1 MSKLPDRYFE
11 IGKIAT
17 GGFATIYRAVDLDT
31 GLIVALKDTI
41 YNCSSRSATKAMRR
55 EIAILRN
62 IQHCNIV
69 RCYDIQRAAEESR
82 YFISMELCNC
92 DLHDFIR
99 AFRHKRR
106 RVPEATVLTM
116 IKDVASALAFLH
128 NPINFTTIDSL
139 DADEDSVRVII
150 HRDVKP
156 GNIMLA
162 NDGFFKLCDFNL
174 AREINTITGAMSN
187 TGTIAYMAPEL
198 LDGKKYDEKVDLWSL
213 GCTIH
218 EMCMY
223 YSPFHNQSITQAL
236 NNIMTGRYDSIC
248 NFYSERL
255 RKLVQLLLSINPLDR
270 PSAAELLGHPLLAD
284 IRKSPEESTQIR
296 TDDERS
302 GGYVKRAIAPNKST
316 DTELKPSFPRQ
327 AAPEREKPLT
337 PTRSPYMKQL
347 AQAPG
352 GRGVQPL
359 DLDKKIER
367 TQTPGRVFK
376 QLKYPII
383 IPDRQVDEPKVES
396 TPKTRP
402 KTPSGNN
409 NQEGERE
416 QELEDAKQIQ
426 HIPFTPTYRLGPDV
440 QHVQSYPTIQ
450 HASSSPRHQGL
461 LSAGSST
468 TIKVPAPQYGQVGI
482 PDAHHPQAQTE
493 DRGQHHQTLLTSSA
507 GRRVSDHVLK
517 RSQSNLQPKQEILHS
532 SLDTALITAAT
543 QNNKKGVALNLKQAG
558 SYNSAGMT
566 ALHIAAHNNYY
577 SLIPLLLEK
586 EGRMTMIR
594 AYKYRG
600 NRYQGLTALHI
611 AAING
616 YVESVSV
623 LATTE
628 AKQQDA
634 LNSQTALM
642 LCAIH
647 NHIECARI
655 LIAYERACR
664 DANGMTAL
672 IHAIESENIEHVRLL
687 AHLENTVEDSNGRI
701 PLTHAVAKGNT
712 DIIRVLLPLH
722 NRADVNKSID
732 TVRQAKLLP
741 DRKLDEIERYMR
753 KYV

>member
-1 MSKLPDRYFE
+1 MTKLPDRYFE

-17 GGFATIYRAVDLDT
+17 GGFATIYRAIDLET
-31 GLIVALKDTI
+31 GLVVALKDTI

-62 IQHCNIV
+62 IQHSNIV
-69 RCYDIQRAAEESR
+69 RCYDIQRATEESR

-106 RVPEATVLTM
+106 RIPETTVLTM

-139 DADEDSVRVII
+139 DADEDSIRVII

-174 AREINTITGAMSN
+174 AREINTVTGAMSN

-198 LDGKKYDEKVDLWSL
+198 LDGKKYDEKVDMWSL

-223 YSPFHNQSITQAL
+223 YSPFHNQSMTQAL

-248 NFYSERL
+248 NYYSERL
-255 RKLVQLLLSINPLDR
+255 RKLVQMLLSISPLDR

-284 IRKSPEESTQIR
+284 IRKNSAESSQVR
-296 TDDERS
+296 SDDEKS
-302 GGYVKRAIAPNKST
+302 GSHTRRPVAPNKLT
-316 DTELKPSFPRQ
+316 DSEYKPPLPRHS
-327 AAPEREKPLT
+327 APDREKPTT
-337 PTRSPYMKQL
+337 PTRSPYMRQL
-347 AQAPG
+347 ALVSG
-352 GRGVQPL
+352 GRGIQPL
-359 DLDKKIER
+359 DSEKKPER

-383 IPDRQVDEPKVES
+383 IPDRQVDELKVES
-396 TPKTRP
+396 TPKARA
-402 KTPSGNN
+402 KTPTTNN
-409 NQEGERE
+409 TLEGERE
-416 QELEDAKQIQ
+416 DTKQLQ
-426 HIPFTPTYRLGPDV
+426 HIPLTPTYKLGSDG
-440 QHVQSYPTIQ
+440 QHVQSYPILQ
-450 HASSSPRHQGL
+450 YPSSSPNRQGL
-461 LSAGSST
+461 VSAGTST
-468 TIKVPAPQYGQVGI
+468 ASKVQPQQYGQMNAS
-482 PDAHHPQAQTE
+482 DTHNHQLSNEERA
-493 DRGQHHQTLLTSSA
+493 QHHNNLLTSSA
-507 GRRVSDHVLK
+507 GRRLSDHTVK
-517 RSQSNLQPKQEILHS
+517 RSLSNHQAKQETAYPTVE
-532 SLDTALITAAT
+532 TALIVAAS
-543 QNNKKGVALNLKQAG
+543 QNNKKGVALNLKLAG
-558 SYNSAGMT
+558 AYNSAGMT
-566 ALHIAAHNNYY
+566 ALHIAANSNYY
-577 SLIPLLLEK
+577 SVIPLLLEK

-600 NRYQGLTALHI
+600 IRYQGLTALHI

-628 AKQQDA
+628 AKQHDA

-664 DANGMTAL
+664 DAKGMTAL
-672 IHAIESENIEHVRLL
+672 IHAIESDNIEHVRLL
-687 AHLENTVEDSNGRI
+687 AHLENTVEDSNGRS

-722 NRADVNKSID
+722 NRTDVNKSID

-741 DRKLDEIERYMR
+741 DRRLDEIERYMR

>member
-1 MSKLPDRYFE
+1 MTKLPDRYFE

-17 GGFATIYRAVDLDT
+17 GGFATIYRAVDLET
-31 GLIVALKDTI
+31 GLVVALKDTI

-62 IQHCNIV
+62 IQHSNIV
-69 RCYDIQRAAEESR
+69 RCYDIQRATEESR

-106 RVPEATVLTM
+106 RIPEITVLTM
-116 IKDVASALAFLH
+116 IKDITSALAFLH

-139 DADEDSVRVII
+139 DADEDSIRVII

-174 AREINTITGAMSN
+174 AREINTVTGAMSN

-236 NNIMTGRYDSIC
+236 NNIMMGRYDSIC

-255 RKLVQLLLSINPLDR
+255 RKLVKMLLSINPLDR

-284 IRKSPEESTQIR
+284 IRKNPGESSQAHS
-296 TDDERS
+296 DDDRM
-302 GGYVKRAIAPNKST
+302 GKLVKRTALSNKST
-316 DTELKPSFPRQ
+316 DSEYKPPFLRQ
-327 AAPEREKPLT
+327 SAPEPEKPLT

-347 AQAPG
+347 TQVSG
-352 GRGVQPL
+352 GKAVQPL
-359 DLDKKIER
+359 DLEKKVER

-383 IPDRQVDEPKVES
+383 IPDKHVDEPKIED
-396 TPKTRP
+396 TPGVRA
-402 KTPSGNN
+402 KTPSGS
-409 NQEGERE
+409 NQERERE
-416 QELEDAKQIQ
+416 DTKQPQ
-426 HIPFTPTYRLGPDV
+426 HTSHTPTYKLGTDT
-440 QHVQSYPTIQ
+440 QHVQSYPTLQ
-450 HASSSPRHQGL
+450 HTSNSPRRQGVT
-461 LSAGSST
+461 SAGPTGAS
-468 TIKVPAPQYGQVGI
+468 KVPAQQHGQIGV
-482 PDAHHPQAQTE
+482 PDLHHLQPPAE
-493 DRGQHHQTLLTSSA
+493 DRGQHQHTLLASSA
-507 GRRVSDHVLK
+507 GRRLSEHVLK
-517 RSQSNLQPKQEILHS
+517 RSQSNLQTKPEALHS
-532 SLDTALITAAT
+532 PVETALIVAAT

-577 SLIPLLLEK
+577 SIIPLLLEK

-600 NRYQGLTALHI
+600 VRYQGLTALHI

-672 IHAIESENIEHVRLL
+672 THAIDSENIEHVRLL
-687 AHLENTVEDSNGRI
+687 AHLENTVEDTSGRT
-701 PLTHAVAKGNT
+701 PLTYAVAKGNT

-722 NRADVNKSID
+722 NKSDVNKSID

-741 DRKLDEIERYMR
+741 DRRIDEIERYMR

>member
-1 MSKLPDRYFE
+1 MAKLPDRYFE

-17 GGFATIYRAVDLDT
+17 GGFATIYRAIDLDT
-31 GLIVALKDTI
+31 GLVVALKDTI

-55 EIAILRN
+55 EIKILQN
-62 IQHCNIV
+62 IQHNNIV
-69 RCYDIQRAAEESR
+69 RCYDIQRATEESR

-106 RVPEATVLTM
+106 RVPEITVLIM
-116 IKDVASALAFLH
+116 IKDIASALAFLH

-139 DADEDSVRVII
+139 DADEDSIRVIV

-174 AREINTITGAMSN
+174 AREINTVTGAVSN

-198 LDGKKYDEKVDLWSL
+198 LDGKQYDEKVDMWSL

-223 YSPFHNQSITQAL
+223 YSPFHNQSMTQAL

-248 NFYSERL
+248 SYYSERL
-255 RKLVQLLLSINPLDR
+255 RKLVQMLLSINPLDR
-270 PSAAELLGHPLLAD
+270 PSATELLSHPLLVD
-284 IRKSPEESTQIR
+284 IRKDSAESSQIR
-296 TDDERS
+296 TEDDKLNGR
-302 GGYVKRAIAPNKST
+302 VKRSTAPT
-316 DTELKPSFPRQ
+316 KPADIEHKPPLPRQ
-327 AAPEREKPLT
+327 STLDREKPVT
-337 PTRSPYMKQL
+337 PVRSPYVKQL
-347 AQAPG
+347 AMISG
-352 GRGVQPL
+352 GRGIQSL
-359 DLDKKIER
+359 DTEKRPER

-376 QLKYPII
+376 QMKYPII
-383 IPDRQVDEPKVES
+383 IPDRQVDEPKIEG
-396 TPKTRP
+396 TPKARAR
-402 KTPSGNN
+402 TPVINAN
-409 NQEGERE
+409 LEGERDDIN
-416 QELEDAKQIQ
+416 QVQ
-426 HIPFTPTYRLGPDV
+426 HIPLTPTYKLGTDG
-440 QHVQSYPTIQ
+440 QHVQSYPTLQ
-450 HASSSPRHQGL
+450 YPSNSPKRQGI

-468 TIKVPAPQYGQVGI
+468 ASKVQQQCGQTGTS
-482 PDAHHPQAQTE
+482 DAHNNQLSNEERAQ
-493 DRGQHHQTLLTSSA
+493 HYNNPLTSSA
-507 GRRVSDHVLK
+507 GRRLSDHTIK
-517 RSQSNLQPKQEILHS
+517 RSLSNHQAKQETSHPMV
-532 SLDTALITAAT
+532 DTALIIAAT
-543 QNNKKGVALNLKQAG
+543 QNNKKGVALNLKLAG
-558 SYNSAGMT
+558 AYNSAGMT
-566 ALHIAAHNNYY
+566 ALHIAANNNYY
-577 SLIPLLLEK
+577 TIIPLLLEK
-586 EGRMTMIR
+586 EARMTMIR

-600 NRYQGLTALHI
+600 VRYQGLTALHI

-628 AKQQDA
+628 AKQHDA

-664 DANGMTAL
+664 DAKGMTAL
-672 IHAIESENIEHVRLL
+672 IHAIESDNIEHVRLL
-687 AHLENTVEDSNGRI
+687 AHLENTVEDANGRS

-722 NRADVNKSID
+722 NKTDVNRSID

-741 DRKLDEIERYMR
+741 DRRLDEIERYMR

>member
-1 MSKLPDRYFE
+1 MAKLPDRYFE

-17 GGFATIYRAVDLDT
+17 GGFATIYRAVDLET
-31 GLIVALKDTI
+31 GLVVALKDTI

-69 RCYDIQRAAEESR
+69 RCYDIQRATEESR

-106 RVPEATVLTM
+106 RIPEATVLTM
-116 IKDVASALAFLH
+116 IKDIASALAFLH

-139 DADEDSVRVII
+139 DADEDSIRVII

-174 AREINTITGAMSN
+174 AREINTVTGAMSN

-236 NNIMTGRYDSIC
+236 NNIMMGRYDSIC

-255 RKLVQLLLSINPLDR
+255 RKLVQMLLSINPLDR

-284 IRKSPEESTQIR
+284 IRKNLGEPSQARS
-296 TDDERS
+296 DDDRM
-302 GGYVKRAIAPNKST
+302 GRLVKRAGPSNKST
-316 DTELKPSFPRQ
+316 DSEHRQPFPRQ
-327 AAPEREKPLT
+327 SAPEHEKPLT

-347 AQAPG
+347 TQVSNGKAAQ
-352 GRGVQPL
+352 L
-359 DLDKKIER
+359 LNLEKKVER

-383 IPDRQVDEPKVES
+383 IPDKHIDEPRIED
-396 TPKTRP
+396 TPTVRA
-402 KTPSGNN
+402 KTPSEGN
-409 NQEGERE
+409 QERE
-416 QELEDAKQIQ
+416 QEDTKQPQ
-426 HIPFTPTYRLGPDV
+426 HIPYTPTYKLGSET
-440 QHVQSYPTIQ
+440 QHVQSYPTLQ
-450 HASSSPRHQGL
+450 HTSNSPRRQGVI
-461 LSAGSST
+461 SAGST
-468 TIKVPAPQYGQVGI
+468 GVTKVSAQQYGQVGA
-482 PDAHHPQAQTE
+482 PDLHHPQLQVE
-493 DRGQHHQTLLTSSA
+493 DRGQHQHTLLASSA
-507 GRRVSDHVLK
+507 GRRLSEHALK
-517 RSQSNLQPKQEILHS
+517 RSQSNLQTKPEALQSPVE
-532 SLDTALITAAT
+532 TALIVAAT
-543 QNNKKGVALNLKQAG
+543 QNNKKGVTLNLKQAG

-577 SLIPLLLEK
+577 SIIPLLLEK

-600 NRYQGLTALHI
+600 VRYQGLTALHI

-672 IHAIESENIEHVRLL
+672 IHAIDSENIEHVRLL
-687 AHLENTVEDSNGRI
+687 AHLENTVEDTNGRT
-701 PLTHAVAKGNT
+701 PLTYAVAKGNT

-722 NRADVNKSID
+722 NKSDVSKSID
-732 TVRQAKLLP
+732 TVRQAKLLS